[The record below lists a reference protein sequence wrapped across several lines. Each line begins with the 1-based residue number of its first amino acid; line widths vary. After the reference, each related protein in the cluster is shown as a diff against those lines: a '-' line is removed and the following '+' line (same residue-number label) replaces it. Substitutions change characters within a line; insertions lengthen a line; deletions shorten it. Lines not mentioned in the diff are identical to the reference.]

1 MGRDKYPRQSLG
13 ALHSQIK
20 QARVLL
26 IGAGGI
32 GCELLKN
39 LVLTGFGE
47 IHIIDLDTIDLSN
60 LNRQFLFR
68 QEHIKKPKALVAK
81 EVASKFNPS
90 CTLTAHH
97 ANIKDTQLF
106 PLSFFR
112 SFTLVFNALDNLDA
126 RRHVNKM
133 CLAADVPL
141 IESGT
146 TGFNGQ
152 VQVIKK
158 GKTACYD
165 CTEKEVPKTY
175 PVCTIRSTPSQPI
188 HCIVWAKSYLLP
200 ELFGV
205 GEDEET
211 SDQLD
216 ASEDADN
223 AEEIRNLKAEAQALK
238 KIRESMGND
247 DFARQVFNKVFRDDI
262 DRLRG
267 MEDMWKSRTRP
278 SSLDYETLQSEASS
292 STDATISPSDQNTWT
307 LLENF
312 AIFKSSL
319 HALSTRLKQN
329 ASIAIAA
336 TEATNPA
343 AVRPVITFD
352 KDDPDTLDFVTSASN
367 LRSHIFSIPLQS
379 KFTVKQMAGNI
390 IPAIATTNAMTAG
403 LCVMQA
409 FKVLRGDYF
418 RAKMLFL
425 ENSGARALNSEPP
438 RPPNPE
444 CAVCGVAT
452 GQVDVD
458 PERATLNDL
467 VDGVLK
473 SELGYGEEMTIMNEV
488 GPIYDPDMEDMLPK
502 TFGELGVRDESF
514 LTVIDDDEENP
525 RVNLQLAVS
534 SKRKLPVG
542 SRPVVLAPTTAAM
555 EDGGPDEAGQRGK
568 LEIAR
573 KAKKATSDRP
583 EELVEANGV
592 TVVIANGAANG
603 MGTGKGKVKRS
614 ADEAGLDGA
623 DTLKRKLAADN
634 GTGSGVLVDASVVH
648 QDSAKANGD
657 VDGAASGFDQAQAI
671 TLDDAAA
678 GDGSIVI
685 DDD

>member
-1 MGRDKYPRQSLG
+1 MSAPQCRLRAPSE
-13 ALHSQIK
+13 
-20 QARVLL
+20 
-26 IGAGGI
+26 AGS
-32 GCELLKN
+32 EANQKD
-39 LVLTGFGE
+39 FA
-47 IHIIDLDTIDLSN
+47 
-60 LNRQFLFR
+60 Q
-68 QEHIKKPKALVAK
+68 VAK
-81 EVASKFNPS
+81 EVASRFNPS
-90 CTLTAHH
+90 CALTAHH
-97 ANIKDTQLF
+97 ANVKDTQLF

-133 CLAADVPL
+133 CLAADVAL
-141 IESGT
+141 VESGT

-152 VQVIKK
+152 VQVIRK
-158 GKTACYD
+158 GRTACYD

-205 GEDEET
+205 GEDEE
-211 SDQLD
+211 SAADHQLD

-238 KIRESMGND
+238 KIRESMGNG

-262 DRLRG
+262 DRLRS

-278 SSLDYETLQSEASS
+278 TSLDYETLQSEASS
-292 STDATISPSDQNTWT
+292 SADSTISPSDQKTWT
-307 LLENF
+307 LVENF

-319 HALSTRLKQN
+319 HTLSTRLKQN
-329 ASIAIAA
+329 ASTAIAA
-336 TEATNPA
+336 AEATNPS

-367 LRSHIFSIPLQS
+367 LRSHIFSIPRQS

-438 RPPNPE
+438 RPPNPD

-502 TFGELGVRDESF
+502 TFRDLGVRDESF
-514 LTVIDDDEENP
+514 LTVIDDEEENP

-534 SKRKLPVG
+534 SKRKLPAG
-542 SRPVVLAPTTAAM
+542 SRAVVLAPTATT
-555 EDGGPDEAGQRGK
+555 EDGGGGDEAGQRRK
-568 LEIAR
+568 LEIGR
-573 KAKKATSDRP
+573 RRPKKATTSGSS
-583 EELVEANGV
+583 EEMVEANGV
-592 TVVIANGAANG
+592 AGVATANGAAKA
-603 MGTGKGKVKRS
+603 KGKVKRS
-614 ADEAGLDGA
+614 ADEAGLDEA
-623 DTLKRKLAADN
+623 DTLKQKLPAD
-634 GTGSGVLVDASVVH
+634 GTELGVGGASATRE
-648 QDSAKANGD
+648 DGAKATGD
-657 VDGAASGFDQAQAI
+657 AFAFDGAQTI
-671 TLDDAAA
+671 MLDDGAA

>member
-1 MGRDKYPRQSLG
+1 
-13 ALHSQIK
+13 
-20 QARVLL
+20 
-26 IGAGGI
+26 
-32 GCELLKN
+32 
-39 LVLTGFGE
+39 
-47 IHIIDLDTIDLSN
+47 
-60 LNRQFLFR
+60 
-68 QEHIKKPKALVAK
+68 
-81 EVASKFNPS
+81 
-90 CTLTAHH
+90 
-97 ANIKDTQLF
+97 
-106 PLSFFR
+106 
-112 SFTLVFNALDNLDA
+112 
-126 RRHVNKM
+126 M

-211 SDQLD
+211 ADQLD
-216 ASEDADN
+216 TSEDADN

-238 KIRESMGND
+238 KIRESMDND
-247 DFARQVFNKVFRDDI
+247 DFAEQVFNKVFRDDI

-278 SSLDYETLQSEASS
+278 TSLNYETLQSEASS

-319 HALSTRLKQN
+319 HVLSTRLKQN
-329 ASIAIAA
+329 ASAAIAA

-352 KDDPDTLDFVTSASN
+352 KDDPDTLDFVTSAAN

-438 RPPNPE
+438 RHPNPE

-502 TFGELGVRDESF
+502 TFRDLGVRDESF

-534 SKRKLPVG
+534 SKRKLPAG

-555 EDGGPDEAGQRGK
+555 EDGGADEAGQRGK

-573 KAKKATSDRP
+573 KPKKATT
-583 EELVEANGV
+583 EEVVEGNGV

-603 MGTGKGKVKRS
+603 TSTGKGKVKRS

-623 DTLKRKLAADN
+623 DTLKRKLAADD
-634 GTGSGVLVDASVVH
+634 GTRSGVVGDAPAGH
-648 QDSAKANGD
+648 KDSAKANGD
-657 VDGAASGFDQAQAI
+657 AFGFDDAQAI
-671 TLDDAAA
+671 MLDDAAA

>member
-1 MGRDKYPRQSLG
+1 
-13 ALHSQIK
+13 
-20 QARVLL
+20 
-26 IGAGGI
+26 
-32 GCELLKN
+32 
-39 LVLTGFGE
+39 LTRF
-47 IHIIDLDTIDLSN
+47 
-60 LNRQFLFR
+60 Q
-68 QEHIKKPKALVAK
+68 VAK

-97 ANIKDTQLF
+97 ANIKDTHLF

-112 SFTLVFNALDNLDA
+112 SFNLVFNALDNLDA

-205 GEDEET
+205 SEDEEAST
-211 SDQLD
+211 LLD
-216 ASEDADN
+216 TTEDADN
-223 AEEIRNLKAEAQALK
+223 AEEIKNLKAEAQALK
-238 KIRESMGND
+238 RIRESMGND
-247 DFARQVFNKVFRDDI
+247 DFAKQVFDKVFKDDI
-262 DRLRG
+262 DRLRS
-267 MEDMWKSRTRP
+267 MEDMWKTRTAP
-278 SSLDYETLQSEASS
+278 TSLDYRTLQSETTS
-292 STDATISPSDQNTWT
+292 STDATISTNDQKPWT
-307 LLENF
+307 LLESF
-312 AIFKSSL
+312 AVFKDSL
-319 HALSTRLKQN
+319 HRLSARLKET
-329 ASIAIAA
+329 ASTLAA
-336 TEATNPA
+336 DEVPKPSK
-343 AVRPVITFD
+343 VPPIITFD
-352 KDDPDTLDFVTSASN
+352 KDDPDTLDFVTSTSN
-367 LRSHIFSIPLQS
+367 LRSHIFAIPAQS

-409 FKVLRGDYF
+409 FKVMRGEYF
-418 RAKMLFL
+418 KAKMLFL

-444 CAVCGVAT
+444 CAVCAVAT
-452 GQVDVD
+452 GSVDVD
-458 PERATLNDL
+458 PERATLGDL

-473 SELGYGEEMTIMNEV
+473 SELGYGEEMTIMNEI

-502 TFGELGVRDESF
+502 RFAELGVQDESF
-514 LTVIDDDEENP
+514 LMVVDDEEDNP

-534 SKRKLPVG
+534 SRKLPEG
-542 SRPVVLAPTTAAM
+542 SRPVVLATR
-555 EDGGPDEAGQRGK
+555 EENGR
-568 LEIAR
+568 LEIGR
-573 KAKKATSDRP
+573 KPKRVSRVG
-583 EELVEANGV
+583 EMVQRNGVANGD
-592 TVVIANGAANG
+592 A
-603 MGTGKGKVKRS
+603 KVKRT
-614 ADEAGLDGA
+614 ADEAGLDEVG
-623 DTLKRKLAADN
+623 TLKRKMADDDML
-634 GTGSGVLVDASVVH
+634 GGESTGLKKDRTMVGGDGDAF
-648 QDSAKANGD
+648 
-657 VDGAASGFDQAQAI
+657 GFDSNQAI
-671 TLDDAAA
+671 VVDDGGA

>member
-1 MGRDKYPRQSLG
+1 
-13 ALHSQIK
+13 
-20 QARVLL
+20 
-26 IGAGGI
+26 
-32 GCELLKN
+32 
-39 LVLTGFGE
+39 
-47 IHIIDLDTIDLSN
+47 
-60 LNRQFLFR
+60 
-68 QEHIKKPKALVAK
+68 
-81 EVASKFNPS
+81 
-90 CTLTAHH
+90 
-97 ANIKDTQLF
+97 
-106 PLSFFR
+106 
-112 SFTLVFNALDNLDA
+112 
-126 RRHVNKM
+126 M

-216 ASEDADN
+216 TGEDADN

-247 DFARQVFNKVFRDDI
+247 DFARQVFDKVFRDDI
-262 DRLRG
+262 DRLCG

-278 SSLDYETLQSEASS
+278 TSLDYETLQTEASS
-292 STDATISPSDQNTWT
+292 SADSTISPSDQSTWT

-319 HALSTRLKQN
+319 HTLSTRLKQN
-329 ASIAIAA
+329 ASAAIAA
-336 TEATNPA
+336 TEATNPS

-367 LRSHIFSIPLQS
+367 LRSHIFSIPPQS

-438 RPPNPE
+438 RPPNPD

-467 VDGVLK
+467 VDGVLR

-502 TFGELGVRDESF
+502 TFRELGVQDESF

-534 SKRKLPVG
+534 SKRKLPEG
-542 SRPVVLAPTTAAM
+542 SRAVVLASTAS
-555 EDGGPDEAGQRGK
+555 EDGRTDKAGQCGK
-568 LEIAR
+568 LEIGR
-573 KAKKATSDRP
+573 RPKKATTTNGS
-583 EELVEANGV
+583 EEIVETNGV
-592 TVVIANGAANG
+592 DGVVGIANGAA
-603 MGTGKGKVKRS
+603 KGKATAKRS
-614 ADEAGLDGA
+614 AHEAGLDDA
-623 DTLKRKLAADN
+623 DTLKRKLAAD
-634 GTGSGVLVDASVVH
+634 GTAPGSGDASLVRKDGT
-648 QDSAKANGD
+648 QATGDNALGFNG
-657 VDGAASGFDQAQAI
+657 AQAI
-671 TLDDAAA
+671 LLDDGGA
-678 GDGSIVI
+678 GDGSIII